1 MMVKRFTSS
10 STFAPEEAKDFMKS
24 ITKSSF
30 MTLTRNFSL
39 VLVGIVAFREF
50 LTSCQVGVIELSI

>member
-30 MTLTRNFSL
+30 MMLTQKFFL
-39 VLVGIVAFREF
+39 VLVGIVVFKEF
-50 LTSCQVGVIELSI
+50 LTSFQVGVIE